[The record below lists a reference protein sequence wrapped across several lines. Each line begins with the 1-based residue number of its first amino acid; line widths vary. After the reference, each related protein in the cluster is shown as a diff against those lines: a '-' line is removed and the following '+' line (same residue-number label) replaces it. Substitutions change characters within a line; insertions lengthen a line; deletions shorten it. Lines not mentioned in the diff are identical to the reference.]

1 MRHAED
7 VNQYF
12 HHIAWCPRQFGT
24 MQDWHVDSTDMF
36 LYIDRSIIYTLF
48 HSLPAQSLRS
58 SITSKP
64 PIVLHRDFGNVL
76 KCSVHWK
83 QPLQIQL
90 LCFASQI
97 LFPASAQDLRV
108 ISQTTSP
115 RKQQQPP
122 KSLYPSP
129 LSTLPEPLNLSPKR
143 GSIFLSSSTTASA
156 PFNLL
161 NLCVNACWPKKKKA
175 IEKPNVDRILSFL
188 RFPTHRRQMSLH
200 SILLSYCRPSYS

>member
-58 SITSKP
+58 SITFKP

-108 ISQTTSP
+108 ISQQLALGSSSSP
-115 RKQQQPP
+115 QNPSTQALSRHF
-122 KSLYPSP
+122 PSP
-129 LSTLPEPLNLSPKR
+129 LIFPPKEVLS
-143 GSIFLSSSTTASA
+143 FSA
-156 PFNLL
+156 P
-161 NLCVNACWPKKKKA
+161 
-175 IEKPNVDRILSFL
+175 LSQRRL
-188 RFPTHRRQMSLH
+188 RSISSISVLMLAGRRRKRRLRNPMSTE
-200 SILLSYCRPSYS
+200 YCRSSVFQRITDR

>member
-12 HHIAWCPRQFGT
+12 HHIAWCPRQSGT

-76 KCSVHWK
+76 RCSVHWK

-97 LFPASAQDLRV
+97 LFPAIAQDLRV
-108 ISQTTSP
+108 IPQQLALGNSSSP
-115 RKQQQPP
+115 QNPSTQALSRHF
-122 KSLYPSP
+122 PSP
-129 LSTLPEPLNLSPKR
+129 LIFPQKRFYLSQLLYHDV
-143 GSIFLSSSTTASA
+143 GSVQSPQS
-156 PFNLL
+156 
-161 NLCVNACWPKKKKA
+161 LC
-175 IEKPNVDRILSFL
+175 
-188 RFPTHRRQMSLH
+188 
-200 SILLSYCRPSYS
+200 